1 MRVRSPV
8 LWRTPWIGAV
18 CLALALIGPGLAGTA
33 AAGEKLVVWWNKGY
47 YPEEDAAM
55 EKIAKEFEATHKVE
69 VELSFA
75 AQEDMHKKITAAIIA
90 RRVPDI
96 AFGFFNDW
104 QVVPKFGWSGQLA
117 DVSDFIQELMPRYNQ
132 KMLKV
137 AYVLNGKT
145 KKRAYYG
152 IPIEAQ
158 TMHIHYWRDLVKEA
172 GLPDEPGKIPMKW
185 DEYWGFWKK
194 VQDGLRKKNPAKY
207 DKFFAIGMTE
217 STRATDTLYNFE
229 MGLLSFNG
237 EWLDENGNV
246 VADQPKN
253 RQAIINTIKWFGELF
268 TSGYVPPDATNWSDG
283 DNNAAFHSRNTV
295 MTPNPSQS
303 IPAAQFFNKDDPQ
316 KTNYFDNMATI
327 EWPDGPDGKK
337 ARYLSAVKTVVI
349 PADSKNQKL
358 AKEYMR
364 FVLQPKRFLAYVKAA
379 NGRWFPAFI
388 DVSSDPFWRAGH
400 VGPKG
405 QKDPHV
411 PVATT
416 IFLDRENKVF
426 DHWKHPATSQVY
438 DENVWGKAM
447 ARVAIDKWT
456 AEKAAD
462 EAIGRVKTIFTQYK

>member
-1 MRVRSPV
+1 MDKRSV
-8 LWRTPWIGAV
+8 LMWRAPRIVAL
-18 CLALALIGPGLAGTA
+18 CLALALVGPGLTGAA

-55 EKIAKEFEATHKVE
+55 QKIAKEFEATHKVE

-75 AQEDMHKKITAAIIA
+75 AQEDMHKKITAALIA
-90 RRVPDI
+90 RRVPDV

-104 QVVPKFGWSGQLA
+104 QVIPKYGWSGQLA
-117 DVSDFIQELMPRYNQ
+117 DVSDFIKELMPRYNQ

-185 DEYWGFWKK
+185 DGYWGFWKK
-194 VQDGLRKKNPAKY
+194 VQDNLRKKDPAKY
-207 DKFFAIGMTE
+207 DKFFGIGMTM

-229 MGLLSFNG
+229 MALLSYGG
-237 EWLDENGNV
+237 EWLDENGRV

-253 RQAIINTIKWFGELF
+253 RQAIIKTVKWFGELF

-303 IPAAQFFNKDDPQ
+303 IPAAQFFNKEDPQ
-316 KTNYFDNMATI
+316 KTNYFDKMATI

-337 ARYLSAVKTVVI
+337 ARYLSAVKTVAI

-364 FVLQPKRFLAYVKAA
+364 FVLEPKRFLEYVKAA
-379 NGRWFPAFI
+379 NGRWFPAFT
-388 DVSSDPFWRAGH
+388 DVSSDPFWRTGH
-400 VGPKG
+400 VGPRG

-456 AEKAAD
+456 PERAAD
-462 EAIGRVKTIFTQYK
+462 EAIGRIKTIFRTFK